1 MVTVTGRGGQPKL
14 YMYTWPSAVKH
25 CSTLPTKPRDAN
37 TIKLWHHFVVH
48 RQMEKK
54 VNNLKHVP
62 NCSWT
67 WHPGILKK
75 STKKGIN
82 HHLLLISRFYDSR
95 MLGDVCYQRVDGV
108 ASTRSSKRLRAPL
121 RHNEDLMCSWHF
133 EISCGPLDKKPQF
146 GACAHAVIPHWL
158 TALPQLFPKLH
169 GPNGP
174 KAPRCGV
181 AWWLPW
187 WQRGAGEN
195 SCESWC
201 FESWSWN
208 LDPTDINKNHGTF
221 SVDNSSL
228 DSSWVFQAR
237 MRRFIT
243 K

>member
-1 MVTVTGRGGQPKL
+1 MTKCSETLLDPSHKTKGRQHHQTLAPLRGSPPDGKESQQPETCSQLQLDMAPWYFEKVHQKR
-14 YMYTWPSAVKH
+14 YQSAPVI
-25 CSTLPTKPRDAN
+25 D
-37 TIKLWHHFVVH
+37 FY
-48 RQMEKK
+48 EK
-54 VNNLKHVP
+54 
-62 NCSWT
+62 S
-67 WHPGILKK
+67 
-75 STKKGIN
+75 SKG
-82 HHLLLISRFYDSR
+82 SR

-187 WQRGAGEN
+187 
-195 SCESWC
+195 
-201 FESWSWN
+201 
-208 LDPTDINKNHGTF
+208 
-221 SVDNSSL
+221 
-228 DSSWVFQAR
+228 
-237 MRRFIT
+237 
-243 K
+243 